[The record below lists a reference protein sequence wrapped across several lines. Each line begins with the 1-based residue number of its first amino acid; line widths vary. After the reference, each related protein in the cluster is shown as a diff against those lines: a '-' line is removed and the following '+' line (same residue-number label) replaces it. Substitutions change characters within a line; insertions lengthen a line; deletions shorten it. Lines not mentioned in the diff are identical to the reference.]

1 MFCFKK
7 REFGV
12 VVRFSPHIMRCI
24 LDWWEDL
31 MEYMVRVTGNFDGQ
45 TFIKRRSI
53 MFLCGW
59 QGYLSRINLLSEH
72 SNCLMRS
79 RLANPYFGRTAY
91 VK

>member
-1 MFCFKK
+1 M
-7 REFGV
+7 
-12 VVRFSPHIMRCI
+12 RFTPHIMRCI

-59 QGYLSRINLLSEH
+59 QG
-72 SNCLMRS
+72 
-79 RLANPYFGRTAY
+79 G
-91 VK
+91 